1 MTTTTTTT
9 TTTLARARSFSRRR
23 GGFCDDLSSS
33 SSSAGER
40 GAFEL
45 KCKKAV
51 HADEA
56 NKTPIGGRLFG
67 KILENGTLNKNGFG
81 FWFCFFFSF

>member
-1 MTTTTTTT
+1 MTTTTTTTT

-33 SSSAGER
+33 SSAGER
-40 GAFEL
+40 GAFE
-45 KCKKAV
+45 CKKAV

-56 NKTPIGGRLFG
+56 NTTPIGGRLFG
-67 KILENGTLNKNGFG
+67 KHLENGTLNKNGF
-81 FWFCFFFSF
+81 F